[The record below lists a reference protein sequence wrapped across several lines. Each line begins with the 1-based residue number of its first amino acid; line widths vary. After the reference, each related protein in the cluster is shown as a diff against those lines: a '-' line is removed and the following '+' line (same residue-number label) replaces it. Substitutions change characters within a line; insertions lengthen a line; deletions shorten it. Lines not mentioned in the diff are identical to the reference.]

1 MKLMTLPEL
10 KKQATKIRQHVW
22 QMIYVAQS
30 GHPAGSLGVTDI
42 LTTLYFAPILKY
54 QVKSPHWPKRD
65 YFLLSNGHVCPA
77 LYATLAEAGFFN
89 KSKLNT
95 LRQLNSPLQGHP
107 HVGSLPGV
115 ENTSGPLGQG
125 LSQAV
130 GVALGLKTDK
140 KPNHVFVL
148 TSDGEHQEGQIW
160 EAYMLAAKYAL
171 NNLTVIIDR
180 NLIQIDGKTEEVMP
194 LERLKLKLASFRWRV
209 LETDGHN
216 FKDLIDKL
224 QKAKESQRP
233 SVIIAHTT
241 PGKGVSF
248 IENDY
253 RWHGKPPSKKEY
265 EKGAREL
272 EILDFT
278 PPTGD
283 NILNFELLKK

>member
-1 MKLMTLPEL
+1 MKLMTRPEL

-22 QMIYVAQS
+22 QMIYTAQS

-42 LTTLYFAPILKY
+42 LTTLYFTPILKY
-54 QVKSPHWPKRD
+54 QAKNPQWPERD

-77 LYATLAEAGFFN
+77 LYATLAEAGFFS

-140 KPNHVFVL
+140 KINHVFVL
-148 TSDGEHQEGQIW
+148 TSDGEHQEGQTW
-160 EAYMLAAKYAL
+160 EAYMFAAKYAL

-180 NLIQIDGKTEEVMP
+180 NLVQIDGKTEEVMP

-209 LETDGHN
+209 LETDGHD

-224 QKAKESQRP
+224 QKAKASQRP
-233 SVIIAHTT
+233 SVIIAHTI

-253 RWHGKPPSKKEY
+253 RWHGKVPHEAEY
-265 EKGAREL
+265 YEGLEEL
-272 EILDFT
+272 MGKT
-278 PPTGD
+278 Q
-283 NILNFELLKK
+283 